1 MGTGDYLFG
10 VTIGMVSLMSAYNFT
25 GHVPFNPTT
34 PEQINI
40 QKVDY
45 NHDGVPDMLIERKDG
60 REVPMYGVRSRD
72 GKIAYF
78 SASRMEKR
86 DSDSVI
92 DYSKI
97 ETMVNEGK
105 K

>member
-1 MGTGDYLFG
+1 
-10 VTIGMVSLMSAYNFT
+10 MSAYNFT

-78 SASRMEKR
+78 SASVMEKENPN
-86 DSDSVI
+86 SVVN
-92 DYSKI
+92 YSKI
-97 ETMVNEGK
+97 EKLLNEDK